1 MFLLSLQGKVQ
12 ERIKRSHARKILHQE
27 LIVSVQ
33 TYTETCICT
42 LYLNKTIQSRKIPY
56 VILYSILIKKKFFQI
71 KLLQKELMGTKRR
84 VLQMEIMVGC
94 R

>member
-42 LYLNKTIQSRKIPY
+42 LYLKEAIHSRKMRY
-56 VILYSILIKKKFFQI
+56 VILYSILIKNYFFY
-71 KLLQKELMGTKRR
+71 R
-84 VLQMEIMVGC
+84 
-94 R
+94 